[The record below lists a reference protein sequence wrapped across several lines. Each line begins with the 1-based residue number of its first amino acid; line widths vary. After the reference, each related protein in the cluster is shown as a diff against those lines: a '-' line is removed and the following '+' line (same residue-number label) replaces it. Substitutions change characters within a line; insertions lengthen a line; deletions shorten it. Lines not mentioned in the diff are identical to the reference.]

1 MIHDA
6 VLPPGLRPS
15 AVTSVERE
23 GVFYTSA
30 RWAPDD
36 LARLGEHLQTQGA
49 EALARISD
57 SELLEAWSATVE
69 VFRDPNSV
77 VRRALDK
84 PLSRFCRLSPE
95 GLSAGLEAVFGGM
108 VGEPLE
114 WLLEEAK
121 AVDRDPVMVVLAANL
136 PALAVQPLL
145 PALALRRPVLLKSP
159 TTEPLFAPAFVAALA
174 VRLPALAP
182 ALAAITWPGGDEV
195 LEAPLL
201 AAAGRVVAYGDQD
214 SIDDLERRAP
224 GKIVAYGPK
233 TSLAV
238 IGGNVEP
245 QSVAAGLA
253 RDVALFDQR
262 GCLSIQAVYTVGDAP
277 VLAEA
282 MAAELAAIA
291 EEWPSGSLDPVAVAA
306 VQQIRSESQMRGL
319 FKPELPIDVGTVV
332 VEPNLDFRPSPGV
345 RTVRIHPLDRTEPLP
360 EILAPWAGQLQGAA
374 LAGDDAWSLQKSLE
388 ALGISRC
395 TEPGKLQTPDA
406 LWHNGGVH
414 PLTALSE

>member
-1 MIHDA
+1 M
-6 VLPPGLRPS
+6 
-15 AVTSVERE
+15 TSVERE
-23 GVFYTSA
+23 GVYYTAA

-36 LARLGEHLQTQGA
+36 LARLGEHLRREGA
-49 EALARISD
+49 EALAGISD
-57 SELLEAWSATVE
+57 DELLEAWSATVE
-69 VFRDPNSV
+69 VFRDPGSA

-95 GLSAGLEAVFGGM
+95 GLSAGLEAVLGGM

-114 WLLEEAK
+114 RLLTEATP
-121 AVDRDPVMVVLAANL
+121 ASGEPVLVVLASNL

-159 TTEPLFAPAFVAALA
+159 TAEPLFAPAFVAALV

-182 ALAAITWPGGDEV
+182 ALAAITWPGGDET

-224 GKIVAYGPK
+224 GKILAYGPK
-233 TSLAV
+233 TSLGV
-238 IGGNVEP
+238 VGGDVEP
-245 QSVAAGLA
+245 KSVAAGLV

-262 GCLSIQAVYTVGDAP
+262 GCLSIQAIYTTGDAP
-277 VLAEA
+277 ALAEA

-291 EEWPSGSLDPVAVAA
+291 EKWPSGALDPVAVAA

-319 FKPELPIDVGTVV
+319 FQPELPIDVGTVV
-332 VEPNLDFRPSPGV
+332 VEPDLDFRPSPGV
-345 RTVRIHPLDRTEPLP
+345 RTVRIHPLERTEPLP
-360 EILAPWAGQLQGAA
+360 EILAPWACRLQGAA
-374 LAGDDAWSLQKSLE
+374 LAGEEAWALQQKLE

-395 TEPGKLQTPDA
+395 TEPGRLQTPDA
-406 LWHNGGVH
+406 MWHNGGVH
-414 PLTALSE
+414 PLEGLRA